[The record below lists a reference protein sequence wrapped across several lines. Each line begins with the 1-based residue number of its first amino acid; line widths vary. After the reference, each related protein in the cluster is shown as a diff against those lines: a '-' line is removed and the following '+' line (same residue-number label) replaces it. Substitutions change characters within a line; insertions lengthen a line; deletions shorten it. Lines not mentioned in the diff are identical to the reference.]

1 MNPQNKP
8 HPHAELIHAWADG
21 KTIQTRLK
29 ESQEKWKDFL
39 GSNLPL
45 FNDKHFE
52 YRIKPSNEPWK
63 PKEGERYFYLD
74 IVDGEIS
81 VDDYPWRGDAI
92 DNARYR
98 LRNIFPTKEE
108 AEAAIPRAE
117 DALKGA
123 FATTN
128 VDIEKLKVWT
138 TENDIAGGLQLTV
151 GELKER
157 FRKLSKENEQLK
169 IRNAN
174 LIHSKE
180 VLSAN
185 QFTIDGN
192 PLSDGENALIR
203 AFRNGRLCRQFSGGS
218 SLIVEGHDK
227 VPCGVATHREFVAFF
242 MHSPMQDGEVR
253 NALEKIK
260 AEQEVRGEA

>member
-92 DNARYR
+92 DNALYR

-117 DALKGA
+117 AALKSA
-123 FATTN
+123 FATDTN
-128 VDIEKLKVWT
+128 V
-138 TENDIAGGLQLTV
+138 G
-151 GELKER
+151 
-157 FRKLSKENEQLK
+157 SKSE
-169 IRNAN
+169 
-174 LIHSKE
+174 
-180 VLSAN
+180 
-185 QFTIDGN
+185 IDGE
-192 PLSDGENALIR
+192 PLSDGEKELIKALRHAGRITGVYDYRTTVLVSANDNA
-203 AFRNGRLCRQFSGGS
+203 SG
-218 SLIVEGHDK
+218 VY
-227 VPCGVATHREFVAFF
+227 THRQHIAFF
-242 MHSPMQDGEVR
+242 TSSSDTGDELIID
-253 NALEKIK
+253 ALKQIK
-260 AEQEVRGEA
+260 AEQEASNE